1 MNNYDHTIFWIDN
14 AHKGQ
19 WAARNI
25 KNIFRR
31 IVGKKKPTQ
40 KPLAVK
46 IRNEKLKALKKKAW
60 KLCKPDM
67 ELHKKIKDNLKV
79 AKEGEG
85 NLTLELKN
93 GEFVDIDPK
102 NIQDVDRPD
111 WNDWTAKLMNEF
123 EREQDRLEAEMH
135 KSGLYGVCDIYDE
148 IEKKLREDEDKEN
161 NPHQVQHETRKQ
173 EELQENL
180 RKMGLRGY

>member
-1 MNNYDHTIFWIDN
+1 MFWIDN

-19 WAARNI
+19 RIARKAKNVLRNI
-25 KNIFRR
+25 A
-31 IVGKKKPTQ
+31 GKRKVTKPAQ
-40 KPLAVK
+40 AKVE
-46 IRNEKLKALKKKAW
+46 RNTKLEALKEKAW
-60 KLCKPDM
+60 KLCKPVK
-67 ELHKKIKDNLKV
+67 EKFEKIKKNVKV
-79 AKEGEG
+79 ARLGDG
-85 NLTLELKN
+85 FLTLELQN

-123 EREQDRLEAEMH
+123 EREQYRLEAKMN

-161 NPHQVQHETRKQ
+161 NPPQ
-173 EELQENL
+173 LQFQ
-180 RKMGLRGY
+180 